1 MSMCKLLF
9 RMKPASL
16 TFATDQW
23 HRIRSAYLRLM
34 FKSVELCVLNIAK
47 FNGRGKSLFVAQQSI
62 KKCSLTIYEKQ
73 SSCAAINSSTY

>member
-16 TFATDQW
+16 TFAGDQW
-23 HRIRSAYLRLM
+23 HWTRSAYLRLM

-47 FNGRGKSLFVAQQSI
+47 FNGREKSFFVAQQVYQ
-62 KKCSLTIYEKQ
+62 KVQLH
-73 SSCAAINSSTY
+73 NL